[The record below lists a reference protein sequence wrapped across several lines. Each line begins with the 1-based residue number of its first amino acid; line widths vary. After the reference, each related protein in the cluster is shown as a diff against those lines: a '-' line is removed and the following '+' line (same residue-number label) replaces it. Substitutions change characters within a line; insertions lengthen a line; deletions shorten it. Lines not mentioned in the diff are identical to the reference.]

1 MTITIEWRYNNF
13 NVSKD
18 RLLSSMIQVTCLKLA
33 FVVIHLLR
41 KKTWV
46 WTNIVSL
53 AKLNACLTN
62 GCHYCCIAEME
73 KSGNELLQ
81 SHLKPEEEVSRKSSV
96 IVATNVLTK
105 LRRHAKL
112 IKEKRGM
119 SFKQCYW
126 PIILHYI
133 YKKINSLHGI

>member
-1 MTITIEWRYNNF
+1 
-13 NVSKD
+13 
-18 RLLSSMIQVTCLKLA
+18 
-33 FVVIHLLR
+33 
-41 KKTWV
+41 
-46 WTNIVSL
+46 
-53 AKLNACLTN
+53 
-62 GCHYCCIAEME
+62 ME

-119 SFKQCYW
+119 SFKVLLTNN
-126 PIILHYI
+126 IALYI
-133 YKKINSLHGI
+133 YIQKKNSLHGI

>member
-1 MTITIEWRYNNF
+1 M
-13 NVSKD
+13 
-18 RLLSSMIQVTCLKLA
+18 
-33 FVVIHLLR
+33 
-41 KKTWV
+41 
-46 WTNIVSL
+46 

-81 SHLKPEEEVSRKSSV
+81 SHLKPEEDVSRKSSV
-96 IVATNVLTK
+96 IVATTVLTK

-119 SFKQCYW
+119 SFITVLLTNNIALHNIYINKIVCMEYS
-126 PIILHYI
+126 PKLMLFSKLIFCIDICLIFALRLVNCDGINTSILLAFLIKTFYQL
-133 YKKINSLHGI
+133 YRK

>member
-1 MTITIEWRYNNF
+1 MTITIEWRYNNT

-33 FVVIHLLR
+33 FVVILIHLLR

-133 YKKINSLHGI
+133 YKKK